1 MSVALAMESLAT
13 IISQQQGACMA
24 EIAQARRLTSAIAS
38 GDRQAF
44 ADFYRA
50 WFDFALR
57 EAQRCSGRDEQFC
70 LDVVQETMLRVIR
83 RMKPLDSDAAIAAWL
98 KTAIRSACIDLLRRD
113 QRQRRRDQRH
123 SLTIRE
129 RIDDTAAQ
137 GDTRERLKWLRA
149 ELAVIEPDS
158 ARALD
163 MRFRLGWT
171 LARIGKALHLRNG
184 AVDGRINRALARLRA
199 AAQEDQHE

>member
-1 MSVALAMESLAT
+1 
-13 IISQQQGACMA
+13 MA
-24 EIAQARRLTSAIAS
+24 EIEQARRLTSAIAS
-38 GDRQAF
+38 GDSQAF

-50 WFDFALR
+50 WFDSTLR

-83 RMKPLDSDAAIAAWL
+83 RMKPLDSDAAVAGWL
-98 KTAIRSACIDLLRRD
+98 KTAVRSACIDLLRHD

-123 SLTIRE
+123 ALNHPE
-129 RIDDTAAQ
+129 RIDDAAAQ
-137 GDTRERLKWLRA
+137 RDTRERLEWLRA
-149 ELAVIEPDS
+149 ELAAIEPES

-171 LARIGKALHLRNG
+171 LARIGKALHLRSG

-199 AAQEDQHE
+199 TAQEDSHE